1 MSRRPLFAV
10 ALAMTAIAL
19 AAYAFGALRPQEL
32 STVDARFSIRG
43 AQGPDDRVVVVGI
56 DQPTF
61 AALRLQWP
69 FPRATHGK
77 LVDQLRRDGAKVIVL
92 DLQFT
97 EPSSRGEDDD
107 LALVDAM
114 DRAQNVVL
122 ASSEVDPKTGETPV
136 YTPDL
141 LRDVGAR
148 VGNSLLPNDT
158 DGRIRRME
166 HTQSRLPL
174 LGVVAAERYTGEE
187 VAAGG
192 YPAPIAFRGPTGTF
206 PVVSYSDV
214 LRGRVPASTFKD
226 KIVVVGP
233 TDPTLQDTHATAT
246 SGSTLMPGPELQ
258 ANAISTVLDDR
269 PLREVPPVVNVLFIV
284 LLGLAAPLVSLRL
297 GPGRALLVL
306 ALIGLAFAGVAQLA
320 FGAGWI
326 VSVVYPL
333 LALVL
338 SSIGT
343 LGVSA
348 ASAAFERERVRDVFS
363 RFVSDAVV
371 DQVLE
376 ATDGGAVRLGGVRL
390 QSTLLFSDL
399 RGFTSFAEDLD
410 PERVVEILN
419 RYLGEMSDAIL
430 DHGGTLVAY
439 MGDGIMAVFGAPIP
453 QHDHADRA
461 LAAARDMLDR
471 LERFN
476 GWIAEQ
482 GLGDGFKMGIGLNSG
497 MVLSGNVGSERRL
510 EYTAIGDTTNT
521 AARLE
526 AMTKG
531 TPHQLFV
538 SDSTRAQLHAVPEGL
553 VFVDELEV
561 RGKQAKVKTWTLG

>member
-43 AQGPDDRVVVVGI
+43 VQGPDDRVVVVGI

-77 LVDQLRRDGAKVIVL
+77 LVDQLRRDGARVIVL

-136 YTPDL
+136 YTPEL

-174 LGVVAAERYTGEE
+174 LGVVAAGRYTGEE
-187 VAAGG
+187 VAGGG

-214 LRGRVPASTFKD
+214 LRGKVPAGTFKD

-284 LLGLAAPLVSLRL
+284 LLGLAAPLVSCGWVPAGRCSSL
-297 GPGRALLVL
+297 G
-306 ALIGLAFAGVAQLA
+306 
-320 FGAGWI
+320 
-326 VSVVYPL
+326 
-333 LALVL
+333 
-338 SSIGT
+338 
-343 LGVSA
+343 
-348 ASAAFERERVRDVFS
+348 
-363 RFVSDAVV
+363 
-371 DQVLE
+371 
-376 ATDGGAVRLGGVRL
+376 
-390 QSTLLFSDL
+390 
-399 RGFTSFAEDLD
+399 
-410 PERVVEILN
+410 
-419 RYLGEMSDAIL
+419 
-430 DHGGTLVAY
+430 
-439 MGDGIMAVFGAPIP
+439 
-453 QHDHADRA
+453 
-461 LAAARDMLDR
+461 
-471 LERFN
+471 
-476 GWIAEQ
+476 
-482 GLGDGFKMGIGLNSG
+482 
-497 MVLSGNVGSERRL
+497 
-510 EYTAIGDTTNT
+510 
-521 AARLE
+521 
-526 AMTKG
+526 
-531 TPHQLFV
+531 
-538 SDSTRAQLHAVPEGL
+538 
-553 VFVDELEV
+553 
-561 RGKQAKVKTWTLG
+561 